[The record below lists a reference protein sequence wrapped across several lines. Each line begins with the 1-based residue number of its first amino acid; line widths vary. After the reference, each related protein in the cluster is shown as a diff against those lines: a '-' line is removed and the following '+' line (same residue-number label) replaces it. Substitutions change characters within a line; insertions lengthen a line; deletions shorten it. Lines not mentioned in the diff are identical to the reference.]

1 MNLENIK
8 ELKILLKDKYE
19 SMLLTVVNDQKHDS
33 IYSYRGK
40 KSGCGRTVKMYY
52 KQEIL
57 KQINKELIENY
68 EFNTTSRSLIE
79 ISKDLFE
86 KQLTE
91 KFIVELL
98 EDSNITKIKSFKSNM
113 DKYEAMKENG
123 QIQEIKDIYEDF
135 CLSLKSVITD
145 HPIISYLD
153 KQITEELKE
162 KLKIQQQNDN
172 KTSQDLNSVENILI

>member
-19 SMLLTVVNDQKHDS
+19 SMILKLVKEKHTS
-33 IYSYRGK
+33 IFSYSGK
-40 KSGCGRTVKMYY
+40 KSGTGRTVKMWY

-68 EFNTTSRSLIE
+68 DFNTTSRSLIE

-86 KQLTE
+86 KKLTE
-91 KFIVELL
+91 KNVLELL
-98 EDSNITKIKSFKSNM
+98 DGSNISKIKSFKSNM
-113 DKYEAMKENG
+113 DKYEQMKEKG
-123 QIQEIKDIYEDF
+123 QIQEIKDTYEDF
-135 CLSLKSVITD
+135 CLSLKSVFQD
-145 HPIISYLD
+145 NEIISYLD

-162 KLKIQQQNDN
+162 KLRQQQEKDN
-172 KTSQDLNSVENILI
+172 EISRDLNSLENVGI